1 MIDFTW
7 HVFKVISDF
16 LMNNFFGGPHFIFED
31 IQDLEKQISPILL
44 VVSKH
49 LLHTFV
55 VKYLSISDIP

>member
-1 MIDFTW
+1 
-7 HVFKVISDF
+7 
-16 LMNNFFGGPHFIFED
+16 MNNFFGGPHFIFED